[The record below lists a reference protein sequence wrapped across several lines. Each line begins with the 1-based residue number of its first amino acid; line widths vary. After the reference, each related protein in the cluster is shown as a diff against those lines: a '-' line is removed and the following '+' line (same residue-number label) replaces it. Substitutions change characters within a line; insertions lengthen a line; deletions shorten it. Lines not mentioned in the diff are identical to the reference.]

1 MEQIVQI
8 LAVVITG
15 PLVGVEF
22 GVAAFLNPIL
32 GRLPD
37 EAYRQARGTGSRILG
52 TVMPFWYCTA
62 AVLLIAATLIN
73 PGLLLIAAVVL
84 MGAVMVLTLTTLVP
98 INNRIAAWAGGPADT
113 AAAPPELAHRWDRL
127 HRVRV
132 ALLAVLLVL
141 VVTAAVAGLD

>member
-84 MGAVMVLTLTTLVP
+84 MGAVMVLSSPRWCRSTTASRPGRADLP
-98 INNRIAAWAGGPADT
+98 TPPLPRPSWRIAGIGCTGCAW
-113 AAAPPELAHRWDRL
+113 HCWRCCSCWW
-127 HRVRV
+127 
-132 ALLAVLLVL
+132 
-141 VVTAAVAGLD
+141 